1 MNANQ
6 FMDLLETVGIPA
18 AFAVGA
24 GWMVWKLFQHLIADV
39 HKKLDVQHSM
49 IVALIDRVRQMDN
62 DMIRIDSMCRTVLG
76 VQVDV
81 DRIARAD
88 GKKDQ
93 RKDWYNRGH
102 TSNDTNYNSFNSS
115 SLCIRFYV
123 VIYDSN

>member
-1 MNANQ
+1 
-6 FMDLLETVGIPA
+6 MDLLETVGIPA

-39 HKKLDVQHSM
+39 HKKLDTQHGM

-93 RKDWYNRGH
+93 RKD
-102 TSNDTNYNSFNSS
+102 
-115 SLCIRFYV
+115 
-123 VIYDSN
+123 

>member
-1 MNANQ
+1 MDTRD
-6 FMDLLETVGIPA
+6 FMTILESVGIPA
-18 AFAVGA
+18 AFAVAA

-93 RKDWYNRGH
+93 RKD
-102 TSNDTNYNSFNSS
+102 
-115 SLCIRFYV
+115 
-123 VIYDSN
+123 

>member
-1 MNANQ
+1 
-6 FMDLLETVGIPA
+6 LLETVGIPA
-18 AFAVGA
+18 AFAVAA

-93 RKDWYNRGH
+93 RKD
-102 TSNDTNYNSFNSS
+102 
-115 SLCIRFYV
+115 
-123 VIYDSN
+123 